1 VSRGPGR
8 VRRDRQTG
16 CVGNGGGRRLAPN
29 KRLQL
34 TMPADPLRRWVPLLM
49 TLTLLLTTLTLLSS
63 CNGWGWRW
71 RLEFLWRPSPCDSAP
86 YVLLQAEHRPGAGLS
101 LDGRTRLAAVFAPN
115 HTPWRLA
122 AWLCRRKHA
131 SAPVGPLPQSR
142 SKRRRTFTTPTESGG
157 NHTSEPSGPAA
168 TIDRIPEKTYDFLV

>member
-1 VSRGPGR
+1 MSRGPGR

-86 YVLLQAEHRPGAGLS
+86 YVLLPIRTQARRGIISRRQDATGGSLRAEPHSLEAGRVAVS
-101 LDGRTRLAAVFAPN
+101 SETRLGPCGSPAPVAVE
-115 HTPWRLA
+115 
-122 AWLCRRKHA
+122 A
-131 SAPVGPLPQSR
+131 SADLHHTDGIWWQSHERAIGPR
-142 SKRRRTFTTPTESGG
+142 SD
-157 NHTSEPSGPAA
+157 
-168 TIDRIPEKTYDFLV
+168 DRQDPREDL